1 MISASEKP
9 DNPESTS
16 LGRRSALVLGALSV
30 TALFGPLEEAARAQ
44 GGGGVKLTILIAPPK
59 DPAAF
64 TKYYLDTHIPLV
76 AKTPGVKRVEVAT
89 VLPPPPPQPAPPYY
103 RITEIYFEDLGAFQ
117 TALASPEWK
126 AIVADV
132 PNFADPSSLTGFA
145 SAMEGSNGSWR
156 NGAMKLIRW
165 KALRLISS
173 NELVSRTIPARAL
186 QLSSLRCCRGFRF
199 NAQGGEN
206 ASATFAH
213 RYRP

>member
-1 MISASEKP
+1 MISTSEKP
-9 DNPESTS
+9 DNPEGTS

-44 GGGGVKLTILIAPPK
+44 GGGGVKLTVLFAPPK

-64 TKYYLDTHIPLV
+64 TKYYHDTHIPLV
-76 AKTPGVKRVEVAT
+76 AKAPGVKRIEVAT

-145 SAMEGSNGSWR
+145 SAMEG
-156 NGAMKLIRW
+156 
-165 KALRLISS
+165 
-173 NELVSRTIPARAL
+173 
-186 QLSSLRCCRGFRF
+186 
-199 NAQGGEN
+199 
-206 ASATFAH
+206 
-213 RYRP
+213 